1 MTDIPVF
8 LFTGFLDSGKTTF
21 IQSVL
26 ADPSFNKGQRILVL
40 QCEEGEE
47 ELDPSGFASAD
58 NVFIETV
65 LDQKKLTEALLDR
78 LTNKY
83 DAEQVVVEYNGM
95 WLLTDFF
102 QVLPREWV
110 IAGETMFADSTTF
123 LQYNAN
129 MRQLVFNKMN
139 TAEMIVFNRVPKSM
153 DRMELH
159 KIVRGANRQAQ
170 IVYSDENGKAEYDE
184 IVDPLPFDVN
194 APVIEIEDKDYA
206 LFYADLMENT
216 KTYIDKTVSL
226 NALAL
231 SEKGMPRKTFAIGRQ
246 LMQCC
251 AEDIQFAGLACLYDH
266 PEQICSKRWYKVEA
280 KVIERFT
287 SLYGRKGP
295 VLVVKSIKPSS
306 EPEEPVATFY

>member
-26 ADPSFNKGQRILVL
+26 SDPGFNKGQRILVL
-40 QCEEGEE
+40 QCEEE
-47 ELDPSGFASAD
+47 ELDPSEFASSD

-102 QVLPREWV
+102 QILPREWV

-129 MRQLVFNKMN
+129 MRQLVFNKLN

-206 LFYADLMENT
+206 LFYVDLMENT
-216 KTYIDKTVSL
+216 KTYVNKTVSL
-226 NALAL
+226 NVMAL
-231 SEKGMPRKTFAIGRQ
+231 SEKGMPRKTFAVGRQ

-251 AEDIQFAGLACLYDH
+251 VEDIQFAGLACLYDH

-287 SLYGRKGP
+287 AKRAPFWFSARSGRLPSRKNPLPRFIEYG
-295 VLVVKSIKPSS
+295 
-306 EPEEPVATFY
+306 